1 MKKVISL
8 VLAVLMLASLLCACA
23 PADNG
28 SKPATST
35 PAGNNNGGNNNGGNT
50 GDNGN
55 NGGNTGDNGNT
66 GTNDGNVINVNNYTN
81 DMTKWEFDDDYALE
95 LKDGKM
101 VFNTIPGEF
110 MAAMLTET
118 VLDGAYKFT
127 LTINELPEGVEELT
141 PADGAY
147 WDTEFF
153 IIARASVP
161 GSTWSGGEQTG
172 YCISSWGDMSTFCL
186 GRAGADDAFA
196 TDVEWNV
203 NDGQPHDIQIGTK
216 NIEKDGKTAVEV
228 TVYVD
233 GQLVIT
239 AIDEGQN
246 CREGRPEM
254 YPEAGNLVIRS
265 KNMQI
270 TVGGETSNE
279 GGNTGSND
287 ANMINVDNYLND
299 LSKWEFD
306 DDYCLEQKDGK
317 LVFNTIPGEFM
328 AGMLTETVLDGS
340 YKFTLTINELPEG
353 VEELTPADGAYWDT
367 EFFIIARAS
376 APTGTWSGGEQ
387 TGYCI
392 SSWGDMS
399 TFCLGRAGSDDA
411 FATDV
416 EWNVNDGQ
424 AHEIII
430 GTKNIEKDGKTAV
443 EVTVYVDGELI
454 FTAIDEGQNG
464 REGRPNM
471 YPEAG
476 NLVIRSKNMKITIG

>member
-35 PAGNNNGGNNNGGNT
+35 PAGNNNGGNNNGGDNGNNNGGNNNG

-55 NGGNTGDNGNT
+55 NNGA
-66 GTNDGNVINVNNYTN
+66 NDGNVINVNNYTN
-81 DMTKWEFDDDYALE
+81 DMTKWEFDDDYALVLE
-95 LKDGKM
+95 DGKM
-101 VFNTIPGEF
+101 VFNTVDGEF
-110 MAAMLTET
+110 MAAMLNET

-147 WDTEFF
+147 YDTEFF
-153 IIARASVP
+153 IIARASKAA
-161 GSTWSGGEQTG
+161 GTWPSDGQTG

-186 GRAGADDAFA
+186 GRAGYDNAFA

-239 AIDEGQN
+239 AIDDGVKVKN
-246 CREGRPEM
+246 DRPNM

-265 KNMQI
+265 KNMKI
-270 TVGGETSNE
+270 TVGGETTNEGGNE
-279 GGNTGSND
+279 GGNTGAVDSNV
-287 ANMINVDNYLND
+287 INVDNYLND

-306 DDYCLEQKDGK
+306 NDDCLVQEDGK
-317 LVFNTIPGEFM
+317 MVFDTVDGKYM
-328 AGMLTETVLDGS
+328 AGMLTESVLDGS
-340 YKFTLTINELPEG
+340 YKFTLTINEIEQD
-353 VEELTPADGAYWDT
+353 VDFWDV

-376 APTGTWSGGEQ
+376 IPGSNWADGEQ

-399 TFCLGRAGSDDA
+399 TFCLGRAGYDNA
-411 FATDV
+411 FAEDV

-424 AHEIII
+424 AHEIVIS
-430 GTKNIEKDGKTAV
+430 TKNIEVDGEVAV
-443 EVTVYVDGELI
+443 EVSVYVDGELI
-454 FTAIDEGQNG
+454 FSAIDDGEKVKN
-464 REGRPNM
+464 ERPNM

>member
-1 MKKVISL
+1 MKNVISL

-55 NGGNTGDNGNT
+55 NGGNTGDNGNNGGNTGDNGNNGGNTGDNGNT
-66 GTNDGNVINVNNYTN
+66 GTNDGNVINVNNYPN
-81 DMTKWEFDDDYALE
+81 DMTKWEFDDDYSLVLE
-95 LKDGKM
+95 DGKM
-101 VFNTIPGEF
+101 VFNTMNGEF

-118 VLDGAYKFT
+118 VLDGSYKFT
-127 LTINELPEGVEELT
+127 LTINEIEPDL
-141 PADGAY
+141 DF

-153 IIARASVP
+153 IIARASIP
-161 GSTWSGGEQTG
+161 GTTWSSGEQTG

-265 KNMQI
+265 KNM
-270 TVGGETSNE
+270 
-279 GGNTGSND
+279 
-287 ANMINVDNYLND
+287 
-299 LSKWEFD
+299 
-306 DDYCLEQKDGK
+306 
-317 LVFNTIPGEFM
+317 
-328 AGMLTETVLDGS
+328 
-340 YKFTLTINELPEG
+340 
-353 VEELTPADGAYWDT
+353 
-367 EFFIIARAS
+367 
-376 APTGTWSGGEQ
+376 
-387 TGYCI
+387 
-392 SSWGDMS
+392 
-399 TFCLGRAGSDDA
+399 
-411 FATDV
+411 
-416 EWNVNDGQ
+416 
-424 AHEIII
+424 
-430 GTKNIEKDGKTAV
+430 
-443 EVTVYVDGELI
+443 
-454 FTAIDEGQNG
+454 
-464 REGRPNM
+464 
-471 YPEAG
+471 
-476 NLVIRSKNMKITIG
+476 KITIS

>member
-8 VLAVLMLASLLCACA
+8 VLAVLMLVSLLCACA

-28 SKPATST
+28 SKPTAST
-35 PAGNNNGGNNNGGNT
+35 PAGNNGGNT

-55 NGGNTGDNGNT
+55 NGGNTGDNGA
-66 GTNDGNVINVNNYTN
+66 NDGNVINVNNYTN

-172 YCISSWGDMSTFCL
+172 YCISSWADMSTFCL
-186 GRAGADDAFA
+186 GRAGADDALA

-233 GQLVIT
+233 GQLVVS

-265 KNMQI
+265 KNMKI
-270 TVGGETSNE
+270 TVGGETTNEGGNE
-279 GGNTGSND
+279 GGNTDSDD

-399 TFCLGRAGSDDA
+399 TFCLGRAGADDA
-411 FATDV
+411 FAVDV

-430 GTKNIEKDGKTAV
+430 STKNIEKDGEVAV
-443 EVTVYVDGELI
+443 EVSVYVDGELI
-454 FTAIDEGQNG
+454 ITAIDEGQNC
-464 REGRPNM
+464 REGRPEM